1 MRVPWLLPVLVAT
14 PLVLGAWASAAEG
27 GAPTCTAQDEKS
39 KTLVLRR
46 GYSLACGPGSA
57 VVKFKG
63 ITYRMKG
70 SRCFISPQGA
80 RLYFGA
86 QRGSWPLPP
95 PLNGLYLVVEPNRKG
110 TVDVIDGGVNL
121 VSGLRAAIGGKAQA
135 TNGLR
140 RGTFTIFGHVGGQP
154 DSRRF
159 MGSWQCG

>member
-1 MRVPWLLPVLVAT
+1 
-14 PLVLGAWASAAEG
+14 
-27 GAPTCTAQDEKS
+27 
-39 KTLVLRR
+39 
-46 GYSLACGPGSA
+46 
-57 VVKFKG
+57 
-63 ITYRMKG
+63 
-70 SRCFISPQGA
+70 
-80 RLYFGA
+80 
-86 QRGSWPLPP
+86 LPP

>member
-110 TVDVIDGGVNL
+110 TVDVLDGGVNL
-121 VSGLRAAIGGKAQA
+121 GSRFAAIAGKAQA